1 MMVEEPLLH
10 THTYTAQ
17 DNIPLRL
24 IIIIIIIIVII
35 IIIIKRSWSQCPYNK
50 YISVAIITLRLKQ
63 FNYKGIIGRQGSG
76 DEKGKF

>member
-24 IIIIIIIIVII
+24 IIIIIII
-35 IIIIKRSWSQCPYNK
+35 KRSWSQCPYNK
-50 YISVAIITLRLKQ
+50 YISVAIITLKLKQ
-63 FNYKGIIGRQGSG
+63 FNYKVIIGRQGSG